1 MTGTGTTRR
10 KVPNL
15 ATRTVIMLV
24 AAAIVSAFGLVV
36 VDLVTRPVPPGAVA
50 VQPEPGEEKMPL
62 NPEVGEGLGEL
73 ALQLALVAG
82 IAFAGRRILK
92 IRL

>member
-1 MTGTGTTRR
+1 MTGTGTGRR

-15 ATRTVIMLV
+15 ATRTVVML
-24 AAAIVSAFGLVV
+24 AAAAVVSAFGLVV
-36 VDLVTRPVPPGAVA
+36 VDLVTRPTAPGAPVP
-50 VQPEPGEEKMPL
+50 VDSGEEKMPL
-62 NPEVGEGLGEL
+62 NPELGEGLGEL
-73 ALQLALVAG
+73 ALQLALVTG